1 MKNQDL
7 DILIKL
13 IAKLPGLGQKSAK
26 RAVLHLLENKEEL
39 LSPLIHQLDTAKNN
53 IQRCIACNNL
63 DTSNP
68 CHICMDATRDQ
79 KTICVVEQVVDVW
92 AMERTGGYRGLYH
105 ILGGTLSALD
115 GVTPDDLAIG
125 SLLRKV
131 SENGTQEVIIA
142 LKATVDGQT
151 TAHYL
156 ADRLSGHPVKTTRLA
171 HGMPLGGELDYMD
184 DGTIMTALKSR
195 QIL

>member
-13 IAKLPGLGQKSAK
+13 FAKLPGLGQKSAK
-26 RAVLHLLENKEEL
+26 RAILHLLENKDQL
-39 LSPLIHQLDTAKNN
+39 MSPLIHQLEHAKNN
-53 IQRCIACNNL
+53 IRRCVSCNNL
-63 DTSNP
+63 DISNP

-79 KTICVVEQVVDVW
+79 STLCVIEQVVDLW
-92 AMERTGGYRGLYH
+92 AMERMGAYRGLYH
-105 ILGGTLSALD
+105 VLGGTLSALD
-115 GVTPDDLAIG
+115 GITPEDLSIKP
-125 SLLRKV
+125 LLEKV
-131 SENGTQEVIIA
+131 ESGTIKEVIIA

-156 ADRLSGHPVKTTRLA
+156 ADHLQLHHIKVTKLA

-195 QIL
+195 QNI